1 MLSDFKY
8 ALRMLIKAPGF
19 TGIAVLTL
27 ALGIGA
33 NSAIFSVIDTVLLR
47 PLPFQNPDQLVMIW
61 AHTAKNPKDKDV
73 ASIPDFIDYQ
83 EQSHS
88 FGAVAAYTRAGSI
101 LSVTGESQ
109 PIEGLAVSSTLFDV
123 LKTQPMLGRAYTRD
137 EDKAGAAPVVLFS
150 HGLWKRAFGSD
161 PKIVGQQVMLSGRS
175 YTVLGVM
182 PPDWRYPVQGN
193 AVEYVTPLVP
203 LVQTAVTNR
212 GGHAFSLVARLKAGV
227 GVHQAEAEMNAIAAR
242 LAQQYPDTNT
252 DRLISVIPLHDDI
265 VGEIR
270 TALIVLL
277 SAVALVLLI
286 ACANVA
292 NLLLARAAV
301 RNREMAI
308 RAALGAG
315 RARIVRQLLSE
326 SLLLALLG
334 GVGGLLLAG
343 WGVDLLK
350 ALGPQDVPRIGDI
363 GINMTVCAF
372 ALAISIL
379 STVAF
384 GLVPALQISRSDVNE
399 ALQHGSKGSTS
410 GRGNRVRSALVISQV
425 ALSLLLLAGA
435 GLLIKSFFNLR
446 ATSPGFDASRVLT
459 ADVTVPR
466 VKYPESDQQ
475 IQFHTKLL
483 SKLTALPGVQ
493 VAGGVNPLPFSGN
506 SRGSTFAIA
515 GQPPIAPGNHP
526 GASHLTVEP
535 GYFRAMS
542 IPILTGREFNEHDTK
557 DSAKVLIVN
566 EAFARKFLPNEN
578 PIGHHVIID
587 REKPNP
593 PASEIV
599 GVVGDSRHDTLREPP
614 EAEFYEAFPQAP
626 ERRVSVVLRTAAT
639 NLSGLDIA
647 FARAVHELDGD
658 VFVPKLQPMA
668 TLLSGSLAA
677 PRFNMILLGVFAGV
691 AMLLAAVG
699 IYGVIAYS
707 VTQRTKEIG
716 IRMALG
722 AQRADM
728 LRMIL
733 RQSLGLVVAG
743 LLIGL
748 ATAFAVTRL
757 LDSLLYGVGAN
768 DVSVYLGVVFLL
780 GAAALLASF
789 LPARRAMK
797 VNPIVA
803 LHYE

>member
-1 MLSDFKY
+1 
-8 ALRMLIKAPGF
+8 
-19 TGIAVLTL
+19 
-27 ALGIGA
+27 
-33 NSAIFSVIDTVLLR
+33 
-47 PLPFQNPDQLVMIW
+47 
-61 AHTAKNPKDKDV
+61 
-73 ASIPDFIDYQ
+73 
-83 EQSHS
+83 
-88 FGAVAAYTRAGSI
+88 
-101 LSVTGESQ
+101 
-109 PIEGLAVSSTLFDV
+109 
-123 LKTQPMLGRAYTRD
+123 
-137 EDKAGAAPVVLFS
+137 
-150 HGLWKRAFGSD
+150 
-161 PKIVGQQVMLSGRS
+161 
-175 YTVLGVM
+175 M
-182 PPDWRYPVQGN
+182 PPDWRFPVQGD
-193 AVEYVTPLVP
+193 ATEYVTPLVP

-227 GVHQAEAEMNAIAAR
+227 GVQQAEAEMNAIAAR

-252 DRLISVIPLHDDI
+252 DRLISVIPLHEDI

-292 NLLLARAAV
+292 NLLLARAAA

-308 RAALGAG
+308 RTALGAS
-315 RARIVRQLLSE
+315 RARIVRQLLAE
-326 SLLLALLG
+326 GLLLALLG
-334 GVGGLLLAG
+334 GAGGLLLAG
-343 WGVDLLK
+343 WAVDLLR

-363 GINMTVCAF
+363 GIDITVCAF
-372 ALAISIL
+372 TLAISVL
-379 STVAF
+379 STAAF
-384 GLVPALQISRSDVNE
+384 GLVPALQLSRSDVSE

-410 GRGNRVRSALVISQV
+410 GRGNRVRNALVISQV

-446 ATSPGFDASRVLT
+446 ATSPGFDASKVLT
-459 ADVTVPR
+459 ADVTIPR
-466 VKYPESDQQ
+466 VRYPEPDQQ
-475 IQFHTKLL
+475 IQFHAKLL
-483 SKLTALPGVQ
+483 SKLAALPGVQ
-493 VAGGVNPLPFSGN
+493 AVGGVNPLPFSGN

-515 GQPPIAPGNHP
+515 GQPPIAVGNHP

-535 GYFRAMS
+535 KYFQAMS
-542 IPILTGREFNEHDTK
+542 IPILAGREFNEHDTK

-578 PIGHHVIID
+578 PIGRQVIID

-614 EAEFYEAFPQAP
+614 DPEFYEAFPQAP
-626 ERRVSVVLRTAAT
+626 ERRVNIVLRPAAA
-639 NLSGLDIA
+639 NLTGLDTA

-658 VFVPKLQPMA
+658 VFVPKLRPMA
-668 TLLSGSLAA
+668 ALLSESLAA

-691 AMLLAAVG
+691 AMVLAAIG

-722 AQRADM
+722 AQRTDM

-733 RQSLGLVVAG
+733 RQSLGLVVVG
-743 LLIGL
+743 LMIGL

-757 LDSLLYGVGAN
+757 LGSLLYGVGAN
-768 DVSVYLGVVFLL
+768 DISIYLGVIFLL

-789 LPARRAMK
+789 VPARRAMK
-797 VNPIVA
+797 VDPIVA
-803 LHYE
+803 LRYE